1 MIAQQKK
8 NTGILCRSGFG
19 KQAVLETPL
28 QRSDQPFIR
37 LVLVFQYYANFPACQ
52 SILQNA
58 KSKYSHLLKLS

>member
-28 QRSDQPFIR
+28 QRM
-37 LVLVFQYYANFPACQ
+37 
-52 SILQNA
+52 QNQNTVI
-58 KSKYSHLLKLS
+58 Y